1 MEMSRNVGQC
11 YEIDGIMCYSMMGT
25 MTMSIHKIQKTKFL
39 LKKLSMGILTSK
51 LSLRPMK
58 STHAHSSQ
66 FSLS

>member
-1 MEMSRNVGQC
+1 MLANVMKLMELCVTG
-11 YEIDGIMCYSMMGT
+11 MMGT
-25 MTMSIHKIQKTKFL
+25 MTMSIHKIQKTIFL